1 MNAGRAIRRDSGTTV
16 VELMVTLAV
25 MSIAMAIIA
34 AMLIVVQRSTNQIE
48 NSSTAIDSAR
58 LMSATLDRE
67 LRSAVCITSPEET
80 KSGNVLTFQ
89 TIASDR
95 VVVLTYTVIA
105 GAMVTRSQ
113 DLSAART
120 VVEGVGST
128 TTAFKQLNTPLRTIV
143 VDIPIQSVNGGE
155 FHLQTTIAGRNA
167 WHRC

>member
-1 MNAGRAIRRDSGTTV
+1 MNAMRTDRRDAGTTL

-25 MSIAMAIIA
+25 MSIAMAMIA
-34 AMLIVVQRSTNQIE
+34 ATLILIQRSTNQIQ

-80 KSGNVLTFQ
+80 ESGNILTFQ

-95 VVVLTYTVIA
+95 VVIVTYTVIA
-105 GAMVTRSQ
+105 NGTVERSQ
-113 DLSAART
+113 DLSAPRT
-120 VVEGVGST
+120 VIEGVGST
-128 TTAFKQLNTPLRTIV
+128 TTAFRQLNTPLRTIV
-143 VDIPIQSVNGGE
+143 VDIPIRSVSGGE

>member
-1 MNAGRAIRRDSGTTV
+1 MNAGRANRRDSGTTV

-80 KSGNVLTFQ
+80 ESGNVLTFQ

-105 GAMVTRSQ
+105 NGMVTRKQ
-113 DLSAART
+113 DLSDPRT

-143 VDIPIQSVNGGE
+143 VDIPIQSANGGE